1 MNWCLFVYRKLCE
14 VDVKSHEDGNHGMK
28 RFEFLSG
35 SEDKMRSYYAEF
47 CRGKRQILAVE
58 LINDMGSVVERQDGL
73 IDLIDWLKTDK
84 GEWDAGN
91 WPVVEAV
98 MECTLLEK
106 PSSPFAC
113 LNARRTEREGGQ
125 PSSPTPST

>member
-1 MNWCLFVYRKLCE
+1 MNWSLFVYRKLCE
-14 VDVKSHEDGNHGMK
+14 VDVASRQDGNHGMK

-35 SEDKMRSYYAEF
+35 SEDKMRFYFDEF
-47 CRGKRQILAVE
+47 CRAERQVLAVE
-58 LINDMGSVVERQDGL
+58 LINDMGSVVERMDGL
-73 IDLIDWLKTDK
+73 VELIDRLKTDK
-84 GEWDAGN
+84 GEWDASN

-113 LNARRTEREGGQ
+113 LKARRTERAGG
-125 PSSPTPST
+125 